1 MMTRSEAYDIA
12 QRVGVPVSKDFH
24 TLSSFT
30 VERILIEA
38 DARRYRK
45 SRFAPGSRA
54 RMFWQYVQRRAA
66 P

>member
-1 MMTRSEAYDIA
+1 MMTRSDAYDIA
-12 QRVGVPVSKDFH
+12 HRVGVPTHADFH
-24 TLSSFT
+24 TFGAST

-45 SRFAPGSRA
+45 PKNANGSRA